1 MMLKDLHFGQH
12 ELNIFSVFLVLPLT
26 GGDMDTWVMQLF
38 VCGGFF
44 SLQYF
49 YGGGTIAP
57 SFDSLSPV

>member
-1 MMLKDLHFGQH
+1 MLKDLHFGQH

-26 GGDMDTWVMQLF
+26 GGDMDTWVMQLLWF
-38 VCGGFF
+38 VVDFF

-57 SFDSLSPV
+57 SFDSLPPV